1 MDRVGAHPIVSG
13 IEPFVVHDERY
24 MHVSR
29 TEDAE
34 VLTESIGT
42 DGNQA
47 SMWALA
53 KNGSRSVYSALG
65 HDQLSFAHP
74 SHQLLLR
81 RAAAWVAGE
90 DDEQVRS
97 IKS

>member
-1 MDRVGAHPIVSG
+1 
-13 IEPFVVHDERY
+13 
-24 MHVSR
+24 
-29 TEDAE
+29 
-34 VLTESIGT
+34 
-42 DGNQA
+42 
-47 SMWALA
+47 MWALA
-53 KNGSRSVYSALG
+53 KDGSRSVYSALG
-65 HDQLSFAHP
+65 HDQLSFSHP